1 MPRRFREDCTSDSE
15 LADSDED
22 PFERE
27 TSADFDHTT
36 PVSGSDNEEPS
47 PSQYR
52 KEMAEEPCDQSIDQ
66 KSDREED
73 EESDM
78 PEVFDGDALDA
89 MLNAQKRGPEQMVAQ
104 FLNVTRQFTA
114 TLEDMRKQDLMQSRG
129 NLSRKSLDF
138 DSLQPPS
145 RARPQKFTPPYKG
158 SKLISASPEDF
169 DFDAQSM
176 TSQSSRTARTRLM
189 AQFRE
194 IGTRSK
200 SEFTPEQ
207 IKKWIEDHAKTEM
220 LKAGD
225 LEDLRRRASDV
236 GGFRQANVRF
246 LAIILFI
253 SHFVL
258 FCD

>member
-1 MPRRFREDCTSDSE
+1 
-15 LADSDED
+15 
-22 PFERE
+22 
-27 TSADFDHTT
+27 
-36 PVSGSDNEEPS
+36 
-47 PSQYR
+47 
-52 KEMAEEPCDQSIDQ
+52 
-66 KSDREED
+66 
-73 EESDM
+73 
-78 PEVFDGDALDA
+78 
-89 MLNAQKRGPEQMVAQ
+89 MVAQ

-129 NLSRKSLDF
+129 KPSRKSLDF

-158 SKLISASPEDF
+158 PKLISASPEDF

-200 SEFTPEQ
+200 SDFTPEQ

>member
-1 MPRRFREDCTSDSE
+1 MKKAICRRC
-15 LADSDED
+15 
-22 PFERE
+22 
-27 TSADFDHTT
+27 
-36 PVSGSDNEEPS
+36 VSL
-47 PSQYR
+47 
-52 KEMAEEPCDQSIDQ
+52 C
-66 KSDREED
+66 
-73 EESDM
+73 
-78 PEVFDGDALDA
+78 DGDALDA
-89 MLNAQKRGPEQMVAQ
+89 MFHAQKRGSQQMVAQ

-200 SEFTPEQ
+200 SESTPEQ
-207 IKKWIEDHAKTEM
+207 IKK
-220 LKAGD
+220 
-225 LEDLRRRASDV
+225 
-236 GGFRQANVRF
+236 
-246 LAIILFI
+246 
-253 SHFVL
+253 
-258 FCD
+258 